1 MKGYVP
7 VQPRVRVKPDKAGV
21 LALLEEMGIA
31 MRRSGDVHR
40 ARAYLGAANALE
52 RRSDFEELYAAG
64 RLQEV
69 PGIGPAIEKKVVA
82 FVERGERPEWLDDAS
97 KAPPA
102 RKGKGGA
109 ITRARAKAAGRQAA
123 EWPDVP
129 VEWETAPFR
138 DCPDLHVHTTWSDG
152 TLTLE
157 EVVRWAKELH
167 VPAVGVTDHSGSLRI
182 ARGLRPEEAR
192 AQWAAMERVQEKH
205 PEVRILRGT
214 ECDILRDGRLDH
226 PADLLEEFDYVV
238 ASLHSQLKLD
248 KDEQTKRVL
257 RALDNPS
264 ITVLGH
270 PTTRV
275 PGHRPR
281 ANLDLDKVFAK
292 AADNGVAMEV
302 NGNPGRIDL
311 DVDLARQALE
321 VGCKL
326 SLSSDGHSA
335 WEMLSLAVA
344 RQMAHDAGA
353 TKKDLVNYDVLARA
367 KRSKKRL
374 SQARG

>member
-7 VQPRVRVKPDKAGV
+7 GDPRVRVKPDKAAV

-31 MRRSGDVHR
+31 MRRRGDVHR

-52 RRSDFEELYAAG
+52 RREDFEELYAAG

-69 PGIGPAIEKKVVA
+69 PGIGPAIEKKVAA

-97 KAPPA
+97 LAPAPK
-102 RKGKGGA
+102 KGKGGA
-109 ITRARAKAAGRQAA
+109 ITRAREKARGKHAGDM
-123 EWPDVP
+123 PDVP
-129 VEWETAPFR
+129 TAWETAPFR

-157 EVVRWAKELH
+157 EVVKWAKELQ

-182 ARGLRPEEAR
+182 ARGLRPEEVR
-192 AQWAAMERVQEKH
+192 AQWAAMDRVQEKH

-226 PADLLEEFDYVV
+226 PLDLLEEFDFVV

-257 RALDNPS
+257 RALDNPHL
-264 ITVLGH
+264 TVLGH

-281 ANLDLDKVFAK
+281 ANLDLGKVFAK
-292 AADNGVAMEV
+292 AADRGIAMEV
-302 NGNPGRIDL
+302 NGNPGRLDL
-311 DVDLARQALE
+311 DVDLARQALDA
-321 VGCKL
+321 GCRL
-326 SLSSDGHSA
+326 SLASDGHSA

-344 RQMAHDAGA
+344 RQMAHEAGA
-353 TKKDLVNYDVLARA
+353 TKKDLVNHDVLARVKRRARVA
-367 KRSKKRL
+367 KR
-374 SQARG
+374 AT

>member
-1 MKGYVP
+1 MKT
-7 VQPRVRVKPDKAGV
+7 PDKAAV
-21 LALLEEMGIA
+21 IELLERMGTV
-31 MRRSGDVHR
+31 MRRRGDVHR

-69 PGIGPAIEKKVVA
+69 PGVGPAIEKKVVD
-82 FVERGERPEWLDDAS
+82 FVERGATPEWLEDES
-97 KAPPA
+97 LAPKPK
-102 RKGKGGA
+102 KGKGGA
-109 ITRARAKAAGRQAA
+109 ITRAREKARGAAGAA

-129 VEWETAPFR
+129 VAWETAPFR

-157 EVVRWAKELH
+157 EVVRWAKELQ

-182 ARGLRPEEAR
+182 ARGLRPEEVR
-192 AQWAAMERVQEKH
+192 SQWLAMDRVQEKH

-226 PADLLEEFDYVV
+226 PEDLLEELDYVV

-257 RALDNPS
+257 RALDNPFV
-264 ITVLGH
+264 TVLGH

-281 ANLDLDKVFAK
+281 ANLDLDRVFRK
-292 AADNGVAMEV
+292 AADRGVAMEV
-302 NGNPGRIDL
+302 NGNPGRLDL

-321 VGCKL
+321 AGCKL

-344 RQMAHDAGA
+344 RQMAHEAGA
-353 TKKDLVNYDVLARA
+353 TKRDIVNYAVLARA
-367 KRSKKRL
+367 QKRRRAATKRP
-374 SQARG
+374 QAVDRR

>member
-1 MKGYVP
+1 M
-7 VQPRVRVKPDKAGV
+7 QSPDKAAV
-21 LALLEEMGIA
+21 VELLEAMGVV
-31 MRRSGDVHR
+31 MRRRGDVHR

-69 PGIGPAIEKKVVA
+69 PGIGPAIEKKVVD
-82 FVERGERPEWLDDAS
+82 FVERGEKPEWLADES
-97 KAPPA
+97 LVPKPK
-102 RKGKGGA
+102 KGKGGA
-109 ITRARAKAAGRQAA
+109 ITRAREKARPRSAA
-123 EWPDVP
+123 EWPEVP

-157 EVVRWAKELH
+157 EVARWAKELH
-167 VPAVGVTDHSGSLRI
+167 APAVGVTDHSGSLRI
-182 ARGLRPEEAR
+182 ARGLRPEEVR
-192 AQWAAMERVQEKH
+192 SQWLAMDRVQEKH

-226 PADLLEEFDYVV
+226 PEDLLEELDFVV

-257 RALDNPS
+257 RALDNPF

-275 PGHRPR
+275 PGHRAR
-281 ANLDLDKVFAK
+281 ANLDLDKVFRK
-292 AADNGVAMEV
+292 AADRGVAMEV

-321 VGCKL
+321 AGCKL
-326 SLSSDGHSA
+326 SLASDGHSA

-353 TKKDLVNYDVLARA
+353 TKKDIVNYDVFARA
-367 KRSKKRL
+367 QKRRRPAKKRPH
-374 SQARG
+374 AVDRR